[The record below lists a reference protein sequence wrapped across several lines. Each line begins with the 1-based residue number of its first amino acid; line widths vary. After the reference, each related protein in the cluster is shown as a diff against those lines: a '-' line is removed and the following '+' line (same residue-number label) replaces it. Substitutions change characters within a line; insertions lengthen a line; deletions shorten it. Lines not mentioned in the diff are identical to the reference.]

1 MSSDGSVFTSDNL
14 DEYLKE
20 VAKEYRKMGGKF
32 MPAEIILIGGAA
44 VIANYGFREMTTD
57 IDAIIHASSAMKDA
71 INVVGDRHNL
81 QNGWLNTDFLRTSSY
96 SSKLEQYSTYY
107 RTFGGVMSVRTIRAE
122 YLIAMKLR
130 SGRLYKNDRSDI
142 AGILAEHEKR
152 GEPISMNRI
161 DQAIINLYGGWEQI
175 PESSQIFLR
184 EIIGRG
190 KYQDEY
196 GIARQEEVN
205 NKKMLIEF
213 EDQYPGVTNSENV
226 DSIIGNLKRKH
237 QNRKQT
243 IDLLRHLKQEEQEI
257 DEDELER

>member
-32 MPAEIILIGGAA
+32 VPAEIILIGGAA

-175 PESSQIFLR
+175 PESSQTFLR
-184 EIIGRG
+184 EIIEGADFDD
-190 KYQDEY
+190 KTDDDIIYVENW
-196 GIARQEEVN
+196 IN
-205 NKKMLIEF
+205 S
-213 EDQYPGVTNSENV
+213 YPRR
-226 DSIIGNLKRKH
+226 LFRF
-237 QNRKQT
+237 QT
-243 IDLLRHLKQEEQEI
+243 SKALFDAEMEKLG
-257 DEDELER
+257 